1 MASFGVVKVLDGERV
16 ARNDRYAGMP
26 WQPKAA
32 FNTLANLYSR

>member
-1 MASFGVVKVLDGERV
+1 MAIFGVVKVIDSECV
-16 ARNDRYAGMP
+16 TSDDRYADMP

>member
-1 MASFGVVKVLDGERV
+1 VVKALDGHRV
-16 ARNDRYAGMP
+16 ARDERHADLP